1 MCLESKVYVVELDYS
16 RSQRQLDFIVMDS
29 HTHCAGTQLLVE
41 HNIHTHQLD
50 HCTLVFDSHKD
61 AVFSLL
67 VLSSPLYTCCLRG
80 TTDGSYSARYSNYS

>member
-67 VLSSPLYTCCLRG
+67 VLSSPLYTCCLRE
-80 TTDGSYSARYSNYS
+80 TTDGSYSGRYSNYS

>member
-1 MCLESKVYVVELDYS
+1 MYVVELDYS

-50 HCTLVFDSHKD
+50 HCTLVFDCHKD

-67 VLSSPLYTCCLRG
+67 VLSSPLYTCCLRE

>member
-67 VLSSPLYTCCLRG
+67 VLSSPLYTCCLRE

>member
-1 MCLESKVYVVELDYS
+1 MYVVELDYS

-50 HCTLVFDSHKD
+50 HCTLVFESHKD

-67 VLSSPLYTCCLRG
+67 VLSSPLYTCCLRE
-80 TTDGSYSARYSNYS
+80 TTDGSYSARYSNDS

>member
-50 HCTLVFDSHKD
+50 HCTLVFDCHKD

-67 VLSSPLYTCCLRG
+67 VLSSPLYTCCLRE

>member
-16 RSQRQLDFIVMDS
+16 RSQRQLDFIIMDS
-29 HTHCAGTQLLVE
+29 HTHCAGTQLLLD

-67 VLSSPLYTCCLRG
+67 VLSSPLYTCCLRE
-80 TTDGSYSARYSNYS
+80 TTDGSYSGRYSNYS